1 MSRRMVTIDGNTA
14 VAHVAHA
21 TNEVIAIYPITPSS
35 GMGEMADAKSA
46 AGQTNIWGTI
56 PSVTEMQSEA
66 GAAGALHGALQTGA
80 LCTTF
85 TASQGLLLMIPNMF
99 KIAGELTP
107 TVIHVSARAIAG
119 HALSIF
125 GDHTDVMAA
134 RATGFA
140 LLCSGSVQEVMDNCL
155 IAQAATLES
164 RVPFM
169 HFFEGFRTSHEI
181 AKVEELTTGDMRAMI
196 DDELVRQHRAR
207 ALSPEHPVIRGTAQN
222 PDVYFQGCEASNI
235 YYDGSAA
242 IVQKVMDRFGEL
254 TGRHYHL
261 FDYYGDPDAER
272 VIMLM
277 GSGAEIAHGTV
288 DYLCQQGEKV
298 GVIKVR
304 LFRPFDMRAF
314 ISVLPK
320 SMRALAVLDRTKE
333 PGAAGE
339 PMYTDVRTAVGEG
352 MQLKIAPFERYPKI
366 VGGRYGLGSA
376 EFTPAMVK
384 GVLDDLRKDEPMN
397 HFVVGIND
405 DVTGRSIPYDPSF
418 SIESD
423 ATRRCLFFGLGSDG
437 TVGATKNSVKIIGEG
452 TDNYAQGYFVYDSR
466 KAGSMTVS
474 HLRFGPEQIRS
485 SYLIQQAD
493 FIACHQFFLLER
505 YEMLRHVKPKGVF
518 LLNSPYGP
526 DVVWE
531 KLPQK
536 VQQAIL
542 EKKLKLW
549 VVDAYKVARVTEMG
563 AHINVIMQTCF
574 FAISGVLPKDEAI
587 QRIKDAI
594 KKTFSRKGDAVVQK
608 NYNAVDQTLASL
620 HEVDVPEMVTS
631 KVGVGVAM
639 PDDAAD
645 FVKNFTAVVMAGRGD
660 ELPVSAMPI
669 DGTFPVG
676 TTKYEKRNVA
686 IEVPVWDPDTCIQCG
701 KCSLVCPHA
710 SIRLKVYD
718 PECLEG
724 APSTFKSADAKGKEY
739 KGMKATVQN
748 AVEDCTGCGACVN
761 ICPAHQKDADGNKL
775 ETKAINMKSQF
786 PLRQAECENWE
797 FFLKIPELDESRIKI
812 NTVKGSQLKRPLFE
826 FSGACAG
833 CGETPYVKLMTQ
845 LFGDRMIIGN
855 ATGCSSIY
863 GGNLPTTPYCTRDDG
878 RGPAWSNSLFEDN
891 AEFGMGMRLTCDRLG
906 TYATELLDRCESL
919 KGRADLVEAIKSAD
933 QSDSPGIDAQRA
945 RVAELKSILEKADD
959 ADSKNLLAVADYLV
973 RRSIWILGGDGWAY
987 DIGFG
992 GVEHVLTC
1000 GADVNILV
1008 MDTQVYS
1015 NTGGQMSKATPRGA
1029 RVQFADGGKQQRKKD
1044 MGMMLMT
1051 YGNIYVGSVAMG
1063 ANDAHTVKT
1072 FLEAESY
1079 RGPSIILAYSH
1090 CIGQG
1095 FSLKVGMNH
1104 QKDAVACGA
1113 WTLFRYDPRLAEHGK
1128 NPLQLDS
1135 KAPSMP
1141 LRDYAQ
1147 KEIRFTSLLKAKPEE
1162 AERLLGL
1169 YQEDVND
1176 RWQQYE
1182 HLAAWGGDGDGK
1194 E

>member
-1 MSRRMVTIDGNTA
+1 MSRRLVTIDGNTA

-46 AGQTNIWGTI
+46 AGQTNIWGSV

-66 GAAGALHGALQTGA
+66 GAAGAIHGALQAGA

-85 TASQGLLLMIPNMF
+85 TASQGLLLMVPNMF

-107 TVIHVSARAIAG
+107 TVFHVSARAIAG

-125 GDHTDVMAA
+125 GDHTDVMAT

-140 LLCSGSVQEVMDNCL
+140 LLASGSVQEVMDNAL

-164 RVPFM
+164 CVPFL
-169 HFFEGFRTSHEI
+169 HFFDGFRTSHEV
-181 AKVEELTTGDMRAMI
+181 AKVEELSQDDMRAMI
-196 DDELVRQHRAR
+196 DDELVRQQRHRALTPDR
-207 ALSPEHPVIRGTAQN
+207 PVIRGTAQN
-222 PDVYFQGCEASNI
+222 PDVYFQGCEAKNRF
-235 YYDGSAA
+235 YDGSAA
-242 IVQKVMDRFGEL
+242 VVQKVMDKFGKL
-254 TGRHYHL
+254 TGRQYHL
-261 FDYYGDPDAER
+261 FDYYGAPDADR

-277 GSGAEIAHGTV
+277 SSGAEVAHDTIDHLV
-288 DYLCQQGEKV
+288 AKGEKV
-298 GVIKVR
+298 GLIKVR
-304 LFRPFDMRAF
+304 LFRPFDIKAF
-314 ISVLPK
+314 INVLPK
-320 SMRALAVLDRTKE
+320 TLRALAVLDRTKE

-352 MQLKIAPFERYPKI
+352 MQYGLVSFDRYPRI
-366 VGGRYGLGSA
+366 VGGRYGLGCA

-384 GVLDDLRKDEPMN
+384 GVLDDLKKDEPMN

-405 DVTGRSIPYDPSF
+405 DITGRTISYDPSF
-418 SIESD
+418 QIEKDS
-423 ATRRCLFFGLGSDG
+423 TRRCLFFGLGSDG

-452 TDNYAQGYFVYDSR
+452 TDNFAQGYFVYDSK
-466 KAGSMTVS
+466 KAGSMTIS
-474 HLRFGPEQIRS
+474 HLRFGPDQLRA
-485 SYLIQQAD
+485 SYLIDQAD
-493 FIACHQFFLLER
+493 FIACHQFFFLEK
-505 YEMLRHVKPKGVF
+505 YDMLKHARPNAVF

-531 KLPQK
+531 KLPK
-536 VQQAIL
+536 LVQETIL
-542 EKKLKLW
+542 AKKIKLW
-549 VVDAYKVARVTEMG
+549 VVDAYRVAKLTEMG

-574 FAISGVLPKDEAI
+574 FAISGVLPRDEAI

-608 NYNAVDQTLASL
+608 NFNAVDKTLDGL
-620 HEVDVPEMVTS
+620 LEVDVPEMITG
-631 KVGVGVAM
+631 KGHVGVRV
-639 PDDAAD
+639 PDDAPE
-645 FVKNFTAVVMAGRGD
+645 FVKNFTVKLLNNEGD
-660 ELPVSAMPI
+660 RLPVSAMPI
-669 DGTFPVG
+669 DGTFPVA
-676 TTKYEKRNVA
+676 TTQYEKRNIA
-686 IEVPVWDPDTCIQCG
+686 IEVPVWDPETCIQCG

-718 PECLEG
+718 PKHLAG

-761 ICPAHQKDADGNKL
+761 ICPANQKDADGNKL
-775 ETKAINMKSQF
+775 ETKAINMKPQF
-786 PLRQAECENWE
+786 PLRQAETENWD
-797 FFLKIPELDESRIKI
+797 FFLKLPDLDESQIKVS
-812 NTVKGSQLKRPLFE
+812 TVKGSQLKRPLFE

-845 LFGDRMIIGN
+845 LFGDRMLIAN

-891 AEFGMGMRLTCDRLG
+891 AEFGLGMRLTCDRLQKV
-906 TYATELLDRCESL
+906 AMELLERAEPL
-919 KGRADLVEAIKSAD
+919 KGKDNLIDAIKNAD
-933 QSDSPGIDAQRA
+933 MSDSAGIEEQRK
-945 RVAELKSILEKADD
+945 RVAEVKKLLEGKND
-959 ADSKNLLAVADYLV
+959 ADSKNLMAAADYLV
-973 RRSIWILGGDGWAY
+973 RRSVWILGGDGWAY
-987 DIGFG
+987 DIGTA
-992 GVEHVLTC
+992 GVEHALAI
-1000 GADVNILV
+1000 GADINILV
-1008 MDTQVYS
+1008 LDTQVYS
-1015 NTGGQMSKATPRGA
+1015 NTGGQMSKATPRAA
-1029 RVQFADGGKQQRKKD
+1029 RAQFADGGKQQRKKEL
-1044 MGMMLMT
+1044 GMMLMT
-1051 YGNIYVGSVAMG
+1051 YGHIYVGSVAMG

-1072 FLEAESY
+1072 FIEAESY
-1079 RGPSIILAYSH
+1079 HGPSIILAYAH

-1095 FSLKVGMNH
+1095 FHLKVGMNH

-1113 WTLFRYDPRLAEHGK
+1113 WTLYRYDPRLIAEGK

-1141 LRDYAQ
+1141 LKDYA
-1147 KEIRFTSLLKAKPEE
+1147 KNEIRFTSLLKAKPAE
-1162 AERLLGL
+1162 AERLLDL
-1169 YQEDVND
+1169 YQDDVNV
-1176 RWQQYE
+1176 RWRQWE
-1182 HLAAWGGDGDGK
+1182 HLASAPVDGDGK